1 MYSGCF
7 IDPDLLGALETNLAL
22 RMHDFKLWERC
33 KSNYLF
39 FGGFFPTTFT
49 QLPEFKF
56 GGCIVFSSLAWTFSL
71 IFKRFNIVQEIFKH
85 FALARGGQALCLVVL
100 SIFALSKY
108 AVAPQ
113 NYRG

>member
-1 MYSGCF
+1 MCILVAFG
-7 IDPDLLGALETNLAL
+7 PDLLGALETNLAL
-22 RMHDFKLWERC
+22 TMHNSKLWERC

-71 IFKRFNIVQEIFKH
+71 IFKRFNIGQEIFKH
-85 FALARGGQALCLVVL
+85 FAISRGGHALCLVVL